1 LAWAYQSVANY
12 DKLLEVTKRWVSV
25 TGSGQSHLWLNI
37 AYAATGRFKLGLK
50 SLEQARELYPEKYR
64 ITGLIVQLYTY
75 QGKYDK
81 AEVEAKILVAEDQP
95 AEAKQWG
102 YGDLREVY
110 AYLGRY
116 REIVEVYDKKIRLA
130 WATNDTAR
138 AIWYQIRK
146 ANHMIYGW
154 NDVDSVWKEAAK
166 TVLFQESHGSPD
178 YWYSWAELNVYSGK
192 YFEADETAKG
202 LGRAQH
208 QVFQS
213 LIHGAKGECS
223 KAESLADM
231 QLRKNPG
238 FRKAL
243 LLYRV
248 AECQYEIG
256 QWEEAI
262 EALLEIQ
269 DVYTYVPFSGPAV
282 FYPKSFYLLGKVYE
296 EKGDKQKA
304 IENTE
309 KFLDLWKDADP
320 DLPDLI
326 DAKERLARL
335 KGND

>member
-1 LAWAYQSVANY
+1 M
-12 DKLLEVTKRWVSV
+12 EV
-25 TGSGQSHLWLNI
+25 
-37 AYAATGRFKLGLK
+37 F
-50 SLEQARELYPEKYR
+50 
-64 ITGLIVQLYTY
+64 
-75 QGKYDK
+75 
-81 AEVEAKILVAEDQP
+81 
-95 AEAKQWG
+95 
-102 YGDLREVY
+102 
-110 AYLGRY
+110 
-116 REIVEVYDKKIRLA
+116 DKKIRLA
-130 WATNDTAR
+130 WATNDTAM

-166 TVLFQESHGSPD
+166 TIRFQESHGSPD

-202 LGRAQH
+202 LGRAQQ

-223 KAESLADM
+223 KAKSFADM
-231 QLRKNPG
+231 RLRETPG

-248 AECQYEIG
+248 AECQYEKG
-256 QWEEAI
+256 QWQEAI
-262 EALLEIQ
+262 EASLEVQ
-269 DVYTYVPFSGPAV
+269 DVYTYVPLSDGLAV

-335 KGND
+335 KGMTQKNNL